1 MDYPAIGVQKE
12 VPQTFNPDDHITD
25 GEPVIF
31 TRGSA
36 REGGLMSNAGSCG
49 RRSRNSTALLC
60 AVGEDDRTGQAH
72 NGDAML
78 LMAPKSLILTK
89 RSARGGGFCEGVK
102 ESAIAAGRAHKQH
115 NLRHAVDGDRSGQAH
130 HWDAMLLK
138 KPWPGSLVGRSEVGV

>member
-1 MDYPAIGVQKE
+1 MLVQEVSEARPQSCQRAGLDGERACWRALTETRRPQALAASSLDLIVDYPAIGVQKE

-49 RRSRNSTALLC
+49 RRSRNSTALIC
-60 AVGEDDRTGQAH
+60 AVGEDDRTGQAR

-78 LMAPKSLILTK
+78 LMA
-89 RSARGGGFCEGVK
+89 R
-102 ESAIAAGRAHKQH
+102 
-115 NLRHAVDGDRSGQAH
+115 
-130 HWDAMLLK
+130 
-138 KPWPGSLVGRSEVGV
+138 